1 MINISLEVHKNVTI
15 QFLISLL
22 DGLDLQHGE
31 GKALGLCLSDTL
43 ILHDSNLG
51 HIFQILAALE
61 LAPSDYRSVESS
73 IHPPVLAAIGLVDI
87 LTMFLAKTQAII
99 SDESEHT

>member
-1 MINISLEVHKNVTI
+1 MQL
-15 QFLISLL
+15 LIALL

-31 GKALGLCLSDTL
+31 SDALGLCLSDSL

-73 IHPPVLAAIGLVDI
+73 IHPPVLAAVGLVDI
-87 LTMFLAKTQAII
+87 LATLLAITQTFIT
-99 SDESEHT
+99 DEFEHT